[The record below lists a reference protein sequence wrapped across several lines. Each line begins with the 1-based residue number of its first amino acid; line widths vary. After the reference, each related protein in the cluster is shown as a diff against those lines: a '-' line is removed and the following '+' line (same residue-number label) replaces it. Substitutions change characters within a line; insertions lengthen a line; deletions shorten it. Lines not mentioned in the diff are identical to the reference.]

1 MAARVGTALSDEN
14 VLKHCA
20 DYRPIP
26 MHLTN
31 AIVDGNMKP
40 QTSTPFSSKPLKYH
54 KKVARPEH
62 FDAFAKSLARNL
74 GNDPEFRGRLQS
86 AYAAVINAAPPDPA
100 PAAVT
105 ALDILSIPPPPP
117 LIMVAPPPPP
127 PRPPPPDLS
136 PELAADIM
144 RLMQEMTPPRR
155 SSRLGASRP
164 EGFFSDANQ
173 AARGEGTDGR
183 PYIP

>member
-14 VLKHCA
+14 ILKHCA

-100 PAAVT
+100 PAVVT

-117 LIMVAPPPPP
+117 PDQSAPPPPP
-127 PRPPPPDLS
+127 NLS
-136 PELAADIM
+136 PELDAEIL
-144 RLMQEMTPPRR
+144 RLVQEMTPPRR
-155 SSRLGASRP
+155 SSRTGASRP

>member
-100 PAAVT
+100 PPVVT
-105 ALDILSIPPPPP
+105 ALDILSIPPP
-117 LIMVAPPPPP
+117 A
-127 PRPPPPDLS
+127 PPDLS
-136 PELAADIM
+136 APAAPPNLSPELDAEIL

-164 EGFFSDANQ
+164 EGFFSEANQ

>member
-20 DYRPIP
+20 YYRPIP

-54 KKVARPEH
+54 KQVARPEH

-74 GNDPEFRGRLQS
+74 GNDPEFRSRLQS

-100 PAAVT
+100 GPDPAPAA
-105 ALDILSIPPPPP
+105 PPA
-117 LIMVAPPPPP
+117 APPPAVL
-127 PRPPPPDLS
+127 D
-136 PELAADIM
+136 AASVI
-144 RLMQEMTPPRR
+144 
-155 SSRLGASRP
+155 
-164 EGFFSDANQ
+164 
-173 AARGEGTDGR
+173 
-183 PYIP
+183 

>member
-100 PAAVT
+100 PAVVT

-117 LIMVAPPPPP
+117 PDQSAPPPPP
-127 PRPPPPDLS
+127 NLS
-136 PELAADIM
+136 PELDAEIL

-155 SSRLGASRP
+155 SSRTGASRP
-164 EGFFSDANQ
+164 EGFFSDASQ

-183 PYIP
+183 PLLGYYP